1 MTPQEIARIRDSF
14 AAQSMMQTLG
24 AELCDV
30 SKGLIR
36 IEAPILPGTRQQQGF
51 GHAGLTFSI
60 GDSAAGYAALTTL
73 PLDTEV
79 VTAEIKI
86 NLLAPAR
93 GDRLIASWLLLS
105 GHTHYYTTELQ
116 LQRPLQ
122 NDDLKNGLCEPPLLL
137 SVPIAPALAVPQS
150 AIAAAGTDTSSQQ

>member
-24 AELCDV
+24 AELSDV

-51 GHAGLTFSI
+51 GRAGLTFSI

-73 PLDTEV
+73 PLESEV

-93 GDRLIASWLLLS
+93 GDRLIAIGKVVKPGKRLCVVTAEDFAQTGDQQVLIALLQ
-105 GHTHYYTTELQ
+105 GTM
-116 LQRPLQ
+116 
-122 NDDLKNGLCEPPLLL
+122 
-137 SVPIAPALAVPQS
+137 VPVPAT
-150 AIAAAGTDTSSQQ
+150 AA

>member
-14 AAQSMMQTLG
+14 GAQTMMQTLG
-24 AELCDV
+24 AELSDV

-36 IEAPILPGTRQQQGF
+36 IEAPILPGTLQQQGF

-93 GDRLIASWLLLS
+93 GDRLIAIGKVVKLGRRLCVVTAEVFAQSGDQQVLIALLQ
-105 GHTHYYTTELQ
+105 GTM
-116 LQRPLQ
+116 
-122 NDDLKNGLCEPPLLL
+122 
-137 SVPIAPALAVPQS
+137 VPVPAAV
-150 AIAAAGTDTSSQQ
+150 D